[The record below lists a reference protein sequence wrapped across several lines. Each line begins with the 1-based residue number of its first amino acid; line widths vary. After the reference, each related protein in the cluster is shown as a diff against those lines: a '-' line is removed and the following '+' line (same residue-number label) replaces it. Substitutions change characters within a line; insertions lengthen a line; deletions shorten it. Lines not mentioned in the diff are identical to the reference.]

1 MQISFT
7 APTRKA
13 GEVTQGAWVV
23 SAGADGVLLPAAMR
37 SDAACGGALTR
48 ALKVSAFKGKAG
60 EFLEVLA
67 PAGLKASR
75 ILLTGLGKADALDE
89 RGVEALGGKIAAR
102 LQTAGEDAAAWEIE
116 APKGTHVKPALFAA
130 HLALGARLAGYA
142 FDKYRTR
149 NLEDYRKSLKN
160 VRIAARDP
168 AAAKRAFAGLS
179 ARADGIFLA
188 RDLVNEPPNV
198 LYPAEFA
205 RRARATL
212 SKLGVKVEV
221 LGEAEMKRQGFGALL
236 GVGQG
241 SARESQLVVMQW
253 NGAAQRAGSG
263 AKKAKPIAFVGK
275 GVCFDSGGL
284 SLKPGGGMMGMKG
297 DMAGAAA
304 VTGTILALAARKAK
318 VNAVGVIGL
327 VENMPD
333 GGAIRPDD
341 VLTSL
346 SGQTIEVLNT
356 DAEGRLVLADALTYT
371 QRRFTPRA
379 VIDLAT
385 LTGAIIQTLG
395 FEHAGVFSNDDGLAD
410 RLAEAGRHTGERV
423 WRLPLDPFYDK
434 MLKSKIAD
442 MKNIGGPNSGAI
454 TAAQFLKRFIEDDTP
469 WAHLDIAGV
478 AWQDGERKPTIPS
491 WGTGWGVTLLDRLVR
506 EHFEQ

>member
-7 APTRKA
+7 APTRSA
-13 GEVTQGAWVV
+13 GDVTQGAWVV
-23 SAGADGVLLPAAMR
+23 SAAEGTALLPAAVR
-37 SDAACGGALTR
+37 ADRASGGALTR
-48 ALKVSAFKGKAG
+48 ALKVSSFKGKAG

-67 PAGLKASR
+67 PAGLKVSR
-75 ILLTGLGKADALDE
+75 ILLVGLGKADGLDE
-89 RGVEALGGKIAAR
+89 MGLETLGGKIVAR
-102 LQTAGEDAAAWEIE
+102 LQTAGESVATWELE
-116 APKGTHVKPALFAA
+116 VPNGAPVKPAQLAT
-130 HLALGARLAGYA
+130 HLALGARLAGYV

-149 NLEDYRKSLKN
+149 DLDDYRKSLKT
-160 VRIAARDP
+160 VRVAAPDP
-168 AAAKRAFAGLS
+168 AVAKKAFAGLS
-179 ARADGIFLA
+179 ALADGVFLA

-198 LYPAEFA
+198 LHPAEFA
-205 RRARATL
+205 RRARTAL
-212 SKLGVKVEV
+212 SKVGVKVEV

-253 NGAAQRAGSG
+253 NGAPK
-263 AKKAKPIAFVGK
+263 AKKANPVAFVGK

-284 SLKPGGGMMGMKG
+284 SIKVGAGMQGMKG

-304 VTGTILALAARKAK
+304 VTGTMLALAARKAK

-327 VENMPD
+327 VENMP
-333 GGAIRPDD
+333 GGDAIRPDD

-371 QRRFTPRA
+371 QRRFSPRA

-395 FEHAGVFSNDDGLAD
+395 FEHAGLFSNDDKLAD

-454 TAAQFLKRFIEDDTP
+454 TAAQFLKRFIEKDTH

-478 AWQDGERKPTIPS
+478 AWQDGERRPTIPS
-491 WGTGWGVTLLDRLVR
+491 WATGWGVRILDRLVG
-506 EHFEQ
+506 EHYET